1 MEKTRQGSP
10 KACAALISLVE
21 SGGSHARSLIA
32 SLAREGHK
40 RCRVVGITGSPGV
53 GKSTLL
59 DRLIGIFRSRKM
71 RVGVLAVDPSSH
83 RTGGAFL
90 GDRLRMQRHSTDE
103 GVFIRSLATRGASGG
118 LSRSAA
124 AACEVLSAFG
134 CDIVFIETAGVG
146 QTELAVDAVAD
157 FVVLVSQ
164 ACLGDEIQWM
174 KAGILEIADILILN
188 KSSIFEKS
196 IIENELQ
203 RLRGTLSIPV
213 VACDALSNTGM
224 EEVARAISNFEL
236 RNANLRSEA

>member
-1 MEKTRQGSP
+1 MESRDFQAK
-10 KACAALISLVE
+10 SLRR
-21 SGGSHARSLIA
+21 HF
-32 SLAREGHK
+32 AREGRQ

-59 DRLIGIFRSRKM
+59 DRLIGIFRAKLKPPLHHKGM
-71 RVGVLAVDPSSH
+71 RVGVLAVDPSSR

-90 GDRLRMQRHSTDE
+90 GDRIRMQRHTADE

-118 LSRSAA
+118 LSRAA
-124 AACEVLSAFG
+124 KGACEVLSAFG

-146 QTELAVDAVAD
+146 QTELAVDKAAD

-174 KAGILEIADILILN
+174 KAGILEIADLLVLN

-196 IIENELQ
+196 IIENEIQ

-213 VACDALSNTGM
+213 LACDALSNEGV
-224 EEVARAISNFEL
+224 EEVAQAISQ
-236 RNANLRSEA
+236 